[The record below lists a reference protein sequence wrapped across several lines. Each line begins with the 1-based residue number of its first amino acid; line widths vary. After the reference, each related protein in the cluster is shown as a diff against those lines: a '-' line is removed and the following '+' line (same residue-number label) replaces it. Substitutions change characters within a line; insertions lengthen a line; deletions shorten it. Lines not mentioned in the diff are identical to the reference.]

1 MHYHVLF
8 SSYYRFPPFTFIR
21 NPKYVRRTAG
31 KSKKISTRRA
41 RGIHTTRPPPIRAM
55 TTKNANEREHL
66 LAPIQEHELFDRQPS
81 TSSSKYTLFAISA
94 ALFALST
101 IGVAAVSKHALVTSS
116 SSAQLGMMNPSKGF
130 QKIEKA
136 IENSFE
142 VFNRADVHHD
152 PSNSYNTFH
161 QERYDTTTEHRTPLP
176 TLGKKASSSDGP
188 HVVTGAYKPLNE
200 VYEPVLDVPVVF
212 IALRDNDEDLWKVRR
227 TIETLAG
234 ETRVNYEDL
243 AETVSISQGIDAKK
257 WPKDIA
263 NAEYAVKDIRK
274 LFHKKVK
281 DGTVFASDVKD
292 FYQLMGLLKHIDTRK
307 ADGTLDQFSVDRG
320 LSHHVG
326 CLYAHLYQWQWVKDQ
341 GWPIAWIMES
351 DGNKMTNVPFWAVQT
366 LTENMPKE
374 ADMLFLQNFNK
385 EPGFEGPHFKSVGV
399 RGPNGAFAKI
409 DIYKMNTRASALSG
423 LQSYVITQS
432 FIKKAHNFIA
442 TYGADMVDAF
452 TAGNMCA
459 YKDWWNQADIS
470 KGEKPILNC
479 FQALSKPIE
488 VEGVKQTMVAG

>member
-1 MHYHVLF
+1 MDSLL
-8 SSYYRFPPFTFIR
+8 
-21 NPKYVRRTAG
+21 G
-31 KSKKISTRRA
+31 TR
-41 RGIHTTRPPPIRAM
+41 M
-55 TTKNANEREHL
+55 NERDHL
-66 LAPIQEHELFDRQPS
+66 LAPINENESYEQPS
-81 TSSSKYTLFAISA
+81 TSSSSKYTLFAASA
-94 ALFALST
+94 VLFALST
-101 IGVAAVSKHALVTSS
+101 IGVAAVSKHALVSPSS
-116 SSAQLGMMNPSKGF
+116 SSAHQLGMNPVR
-130 QKIEKA
+130 KIERA

-142 VFNRADVHHD
+142 VFSRADVHHD
-152 PSNSYNTFH
+152 PSKLASSSYF
-161 QERYDTTTEHRTPLP
+161 DTERTPLP
-176 TLGKKASSSDGP
+176 TLGKKEDGP
-188 HVVTGAYKPLNE
+188 HVVHGAYKPLNE

-212 IALRDNDEDLWKVRR
+212 IALRNNDEDLWKVRR

-307 ADGTLDQFSVDRG
+307 AYGSLDQFSLDKG

-374 ADMLFLQNFNK
+374 ADVLFLQNFMR
-385 EPGFEGPHFKSVGV
+385 EPGFEGPHYKSVGV
-399 RGPNGAFAKI
+399 NGPNGAYAKI

-459 YKDWWNQADIS
+459 YKDWWNQADIA

-488 VEGVKQTMVAG
+488 VEGVKQTMVTG

>member
-1 MHYHVLF
+1 MNGLLG
-8 SSYYRFPPFTFIR
+8 
-21 NPKYVRRTAG
+21 NQ
-31 KSKKISTRRA
+31 
-41 RGIHTTRPPPIRAM
+41 
-55 TTKNANEREHL
+55 NERDNL
-66 LAPIQEHELFDRQPS
+66 IQQTQQPS
-81 TSSSKYTLFAISA
+81 TSSTYTKFVFASSALFIAATLGVFAITSKSSV
-94 ALFALST
+94 FPVRIST
-101 IGVAAVSKHALVTSS
+101 TTDNK
-116 SSAQLGMMNPSKGF
+116 LGSMRDQSNNNKNNDDDNFGGLK
-130 QKIEKA
+130 KIERA
-136 IENSFE
+136 IENSFD
-142 VFNRADVHHD
+142 VFNRADVMH
-152 PSNSYNTFH
+152 
-161 QERYDTTTEHRTPLP
+161 EHENLLHSDLRPHP
-176 TLGKKASSSDGP
+176 IATLGATKASSSEKGP
-188 HVVTGAYKPLNE
+188 HVNFGNYKPLNAA
-200 VYEPVLDVPVVF
+200 YEPVLDIPVVF
-212 IALRDNDEDLWKVRR
+212 IALRNNDEDLWKVRR

-243 AETVSISQGIDAKK
+243 AETVSVSQGIDARK

-263 NAEYAVKDIRK
+263 NAEYAIKDIRK
-274 LFHKKVK
+274 LFHKKVN

-292 FYQLMGLLKHIDTRK
+292 FHQLMGLLKQIDTRK
-307 ADGTLDQFSVDRG
+307 ADGSLDQFSIDKG

-374 ADMLFLQNFNK
+374 ADVLFLQNFMR

-399 RGPNGAFAKI
+399 RGPNGANAKI

-488 VEGVKQTMVAG
+488 VEGKAPTMVAGR

>member
-1 MHYHVLF
+1 MPL
-8 SSYYRFPPFTFIR
+8 
-21 NPKYVRRTAG
+21 
-31 KSKKISTRRA
+31 
-41 RGIHTTRPPPIRAM
+41 
-55 TTKNANEREHL
+55 
-66 LAPIQEHELFDRQPS
+66 PS
-81 TSSSKYTLFAISA
+81 LGASSSSK
-94 ALFALST
+94 
-101 IGVAAVSKHALVTSS
+101 
-116 SSAQLGMMNPSKGF
+116 
-130 QKIEKA
+130 
-136 IENSFE
+136 
-142 VFNRADVHHD
+142 
-152 PSNSYNTFH
+152 
-161 QERYDTTTEHRTPLP
+161 
-176 TLGKKASSSDGP
+176 KASNNGGP
-188 HVVTGAYKPLNE
+188 HVQYGAYKALND

-243 AETVSISQGIDAKK
+243 AETVSVSQGIDARK
-257 WPKDIA
+257 WPRDIA

-307 ADGTLDQFSVDRG
+307 ADGSLDQFSIDKG

-374 ADMLFLQNFNK
+374 ADVLFLQNFMR
-385 EPGFEGPHFKSVGV
+385 EPGFEGPHYKSVGV
-399 RGPNGAFAKI
+399 KGPNGAYAKI

-423 LQSYVITQS
+423 LQSYVITQN

>member
-1 MHYHVLF
+1 MDSLL
-8 SSYYRFPPFTFIR
+8 
-21 NPKYVRRTAG
+21 G
-31 KSKKISTRRA
+31 TR
-41 RGIHTTRPPPIRAM
+41 
-55 TTKNANEREHL
+55 ANERGRLL
-66 LAPIQEHELFDRQPS
+66 LAPIDENEASSFDVS
-81 TSSSKYTLFAISA
+81 SSSKTLFRSKCALFVSSA

-101 IGVAAVSKHALVTSS
+101 IGVASVSSHAIFGGNLPPPRLGTS
-116 SSAQLGMMNPSKGF
+116 
-130 QKIEKA
+130 KA
-136 IENSFE
+136 IEKSFE
-142 VFNRADVHHD
+142 VFGRADVHRD
-152 PSNSYNTFH
+152 PSSSASIASLGRSRH
-161 QERYDTTTEHRTPLP
+161 DDDDDEIASLGRSRHDDDDDESAERKTLLPLP
-176 TLGKKASSSDGP
+176 SLGGGASSSKKSSNNGGP
-188 HVVTGAYKPLNE
+188 HVQYGAYKALNE

-243 AETVSISQGIDAKK
+243 AETVSISQGIDARK
-257 WPKDIA
+257 WPRDIA

-307 ADGTLDQFSVDRG
+307 ADGSLDQFSIDKG

-374 ADMLFLQNFNK
+374 ADVLFLQNFMR
-385 EPGFEGPHFKSVGV
+385 EPGFEGPHYKSVGV
-399 RGPNGAFAKI
+399 KGPNGAYAKI

-423 LQSYVITQS
+423 LQSYVITQN